1 MSVTR
6 SEFFADANV
15 NAALDR
21 YADIVLDHVEARG
34 PDSEL
39 PDPKAYLEEQGI
51 RDFPDGPIEVH
62 RTVGQQEHVMRPLC
76 PDGSDGCVPK
86 CRMVHGEWQCV
97 WVCRC
102 P

>member
-39 PDPKAYLEEQGI
+39 PDPKACEVGGRCLAT
-51 RDFPDGPIEVH
+51 DFPLATKGLIRSAGWFPAEP
-62 RTVGQQEHVMRPLC
+62 RLKSR
-76 PDGSDGCVPK
+76 
-86 CRMVHGEWQCV
+86 R
-97 WVCRC
+97 
-102 P
+102 